1 MVTCLGMVFGSR
13 APGQEAIMR
22 AHRVRLGAVRFV
34 PAHFIFGALALTP
47 SSPSLSAATLPH
59 APALQ
64 ADFKAIFAPLTLSV
78 GIMTAQISGNVPII
92 GQHFPTE
99 AVAATASKARPANT
113 PKAAPD
119 PVNDLQQK
127 RKGGGKNVKSS
138 VSIEY
143 NPSDD
148 ARVDKAIRE
157 GKRKPDP
164 LPTAASLKAAEE
176 AATKAN
182 VGKAAE
188 TKPAKVE
195 SKAAKPAAPAKVESK
210 AAKPAA
216 PAKVES
222 KAAKP
227 AAPKTTS
234 ATKPAAKTAPVA
246 PAAPAKT
253 VTKKTTTAAAR
264 PKPKPAAKPKA
275 RAAAPRPKPKPAA
288 RKAAPKKPAAR
299 KATPKPRKAAPRPAA
314 RKAAPRPAARK
325 AAPKP
330 AARKAAPKPKPKP
343 AQMSSAK
350 KMTTAQQKQAAAKK

>member
-1 MVTCLGMVFGSR
+1 MRSASSR
-13 APGQEAIMR
+13 LI
-22 AHRVRLGAVRFV
+22 F
-34 PAHFIFGALALTP
+34 FFGALALTP

-216 PAKVES
+216 P
-222 KAAKP
+222 
-227 AAPKTTS
+227 KTTS

-330 AARKAAPKPKPKP
+330 AARKAAPKPAARKAAPKPKPKP